1 MNCLPTSA
9 AGNPGS
15 NDDIDSGHHRIPI
28 VRIESMCINPVQ
40 RFGSQLVR
48 AGGRDIKSL
57 LDKRR
62 RSSQGVRTVA
72 FSHWHSPI
80 Y

>member
-1 MNCLPTSA
+1 
-9 AGNPGS
+9 
-15 NDDIDSGHHRIPI
+15 
-28 VRIESMCINPVQ
+28 MCINPVQ